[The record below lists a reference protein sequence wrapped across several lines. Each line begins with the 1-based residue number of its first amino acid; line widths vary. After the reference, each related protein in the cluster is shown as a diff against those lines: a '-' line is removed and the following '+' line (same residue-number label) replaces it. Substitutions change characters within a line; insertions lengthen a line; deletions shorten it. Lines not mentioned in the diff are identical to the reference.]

1 MKDQKLILK
10 SKNAIYLIQHKS
22 KIKVYFIGIGLI
34 LALFLF
40 LPWTQNIRTHGTVT
54 TLKQEQR
61 PQKLNALIPGKISSW
76 HVKEGDFVTEGDT
89 ILILSEIKED
99 YLDPNLIHTTQ
110 LQKEAKKSSIDFY
123 NNKVTATKGQISNL
137 NAARNLKLDQ
147 LNNKLTQISQK
158 LAAEKA
164 ELVANENEVLLLKN
178 QFERQ
183 QKMFDE
189 GLVSQTQLQQ
199 RNIQYQNALAK
210 QTITMNKI
218 FQTQQEINNI
228 QIEKEASIQDY
239 SEKINKAQSDKF
251 QNLSFLANTEGEI
264 AKIENQLSNY
274 KIRNNR
280 YVVTA
285 PQKGQIVQANKAGIG
300 EILKEG
306 EPIAYIVPDQIDFAV
321 EIFVNATDLPLI
333 NVGQTVRLTFD
344 GFPAIVFSGW
354 PKASYGTFGANI
366 VAIENAIGQNGKY
379 RVLAAEDKRFKPWP
393 EQLRIGVGTNSIVFC
408 KEVPIWYELWR
419 NINGF
424 PPDYYEKNNQSK
436 TQSK

>member
-123 NNKVTATKGQISNL
+123 NNKVAATEGQISNL

-147 LNNKLTQISQK
+147 LNNKLAQMSQK

-199 RNIQYQNALAK
+199 RNIQYQNSVAK

-218 FQTQQEINNI
+218 FQSQQEIDNI

-251 QNLSFLANTEGEI
+251 QNLSLLANTEGEI

-285 PQKGQIVQANKAGIG
+285 PQNGQIVQANKAGIG

-306 EPIAYIVPDQIDFAV
+306 EPIAYIVPDQMDFAV

-366 VAIENAIGQNGKY
+366 VAIENAMSQNGKY
-379 RVLAAEDKRFKPWP
+379 RILAAEDKRFKPWP
-393 EQLRIGVGTNSIVFC
+393 VQLRIGVGTNSIIFC

-424 PPDYYEKNNQSK
+424 PPDYYEKNNESK